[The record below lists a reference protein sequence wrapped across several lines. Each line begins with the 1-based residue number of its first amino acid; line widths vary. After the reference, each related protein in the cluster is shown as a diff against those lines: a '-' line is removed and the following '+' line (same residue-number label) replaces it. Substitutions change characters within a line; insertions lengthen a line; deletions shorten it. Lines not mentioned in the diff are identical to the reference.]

1 MICRK
6 RSREH
11 ITVMCGLTRVAG
23 NSNQEREHSV
33 GNVTRVSLARA
44 GLDVLGKQPI
54 ELVGKELSLTL
65 TEGPRAAGVHTAAP

>member
-1 MICRK
+1 
-6 RSREH
+6 
-11 ITVMCGLTRVAG
+11 MCGLTRVAG

-33 GNVTRVSLARA
+33 GNVTRVSLARD